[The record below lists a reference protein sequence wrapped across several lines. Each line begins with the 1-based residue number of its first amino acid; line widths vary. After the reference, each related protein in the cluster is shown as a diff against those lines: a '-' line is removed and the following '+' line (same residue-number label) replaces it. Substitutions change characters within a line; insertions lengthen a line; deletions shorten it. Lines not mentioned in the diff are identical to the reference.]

1 MKKSLPKKSKL
12 HETKIQKI
20 TDAIL
25 KTGGDKIA
33 FVILFGSFARGDWV
47 YDRYSE
53 GGNIYSYASDYDILI
68 ITKTKKQ
75 GGGYSALN
83 FKDKIEKEI
92 DKLWIVR
99 QDHHPHIIIESL
111 DHVNSEL
118 EKSRYF
124 FSDIKKEGV
133 LLYKAEGEFELS
145 PPKKLNEKERRE
157 IAREDYEH
165 WFEKSEEFLKYTK
178 FGIQE
183 NALNSSAFQLHQATE
198 SLFNCAL
205 LVLTGYKPKT
215 HDLEELNKLC
225 SSQNNKFLNIF
236 PKATKAQKQ
245 SFDLLQAAYIEARY
259 DKYYKIA
266 KEQLEYLVERVEGL
280 REVVEEVCGEKI
292 RSFD

>member
-1 MKKSLPKKSKL
+1 MKTSLPKKSKL

-20 TDAIL
+20 TNAIL

-33 FVILFGSFARGDWV
+33 FIILFGSFARGDWV
-47 YDRYSE
+47 YDRYGE
-53 GGNIYSYASDYDILI
+53 GHITYEYASDYDILI
-68 ITKTKKQ
+68 ITKTKKH
-75 GGGYSALN
+75 GNSYSSINL
-83 FKDKIEKEI
+83 KYKIKKEI

-133 LLYKAEGEFELS
+133 LLFANEEFKLSEPRELD
-145 PPKKLNEKERRE
+145 ETERRK
-157 IAREDYEH
+157 IAGEDYEH
-165 WFEKSEEFLKYTK
+165 WFEKAQYFLKHFY
-178 FGIQE
+178 FDSE
-183 NALNSSAFQLHQATE
+183 NNILNESAFHLHQATE

-215 HDLEELNKLC
+215 HDLEELNKLS
-225 SSQNNKFLNIF
+225 SSQSTKFLNIF
-236 PKATKAQKQ
+236 PKATAAQKQ
-245 SFDLLQAAYIEARY
+245 SFDLLQAAYIDARY
-259 DKYYKIA
+259 NKNYKISQ
-266 KEQLEYLVERVEGL
+266 EQLEYLVERVEML
-280 REVVEEVCGEKI
+280 REVVREVCGEKI